1 MATDKTILDRA
12 KLVGFSQAAL
22 ARAAAVH
29 EQTVSALSQARSRGP
44 VAASLQKI
52 EAVVVAREIETL
64 DRLLDLHFDVMM
76 PKVEML
82 LQRRGFAV
90 SRSERHAA

>member
-1 MATDKTILDRA
+1 MATDKSILDRA

-22 ARAAAVH
+22 ARAANVH

-44 VAASLQKI
+44 VAASLEKI
-52 EAVVVAREIETL
+52 EGVVVAREIETL
-64 DRLLDLHFDVMM
+64 DRLLDLHFDAVM
-76 PKVEML
+76 PKIETL
-82 LQRRGFAV
+82 LHRRGFAV